1 MDYRPT
7 QVSVPTEEKEGNPG
21 SVRPSISGDGRFI
34 AFESGVSN
42 LVYGDTNGKPGI
54 FVHL

>member
-42 LVYGDTNGKPGI
+42 LVYGDTNGKPDI